1 MDDAYSILLE
11 DIGEPMYRQEVPPSS
26 ISRYQ
31 GVLPDALLQLWAEHG
46 WCGYG
51 EGLFWMVNPQEY
63 DSVVTNWIQ
72 GSALEKNDTYYVI
85 ARSAFGDLY
94 LWGEN
99 SGPSLCIFSNVS
111 RYTYDPVE
119 RSPKAMGR
127 AFQSFLLSFDRDY
140 LDFNELFNA
149 AKESLGVLGPD
160 EIYGFVPA
168 LQLGGSA
175 KIEHIERVRT
185 IEHLILLSQL
195 GELHQYT
202 LSDI

>member
-1 MDDAYSILLE
+1 MDDVYSMLLE
-11 DIGEPMYRQEVPPSS
+11 EIGVPMYRQEVPPSS

-31 GVLPDALLQLWAEHG
+31 GLLPDALLQLWSEHG

-63 DSVVTNWIQ
+63 DSVAASWIQ
-72 GSALEKNDTYYVI
+72 GSPLEKIDIYHVI

-94 LWGEN
+94 LWGEK

-111 RYTYDPVE
+111 RYTYDPAE
-119 RSPKAMGR
+119 RSPKAMDR

-149 AKESLGVLGPD
+149 SKEYLGVLSPD

-168 LQLGGSA
+168 LQIGGSA
-175 KIEHIERVRT
+175 KIEHIEKVKT
-185 IEHLILLSQL
+185 IEHLMLLSQL